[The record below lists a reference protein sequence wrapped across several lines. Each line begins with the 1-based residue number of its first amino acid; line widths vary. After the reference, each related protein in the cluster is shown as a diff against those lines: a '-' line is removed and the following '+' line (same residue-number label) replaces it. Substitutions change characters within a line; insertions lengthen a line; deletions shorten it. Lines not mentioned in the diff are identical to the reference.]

1 MRTDLARRL
10 FVTAAEI
17 FCVVGTLVGTGVIGT
32 RVAESSGGAL
42 SADATLIAPL
52 GTAFSIWS
60 VIYLGLFAYTIWQW
74 LPRVATT
81 ARERGIGW
89 LAGITMILNAVWLL
103 VTQVGWIW
111 VSVLVILALA
121 VTLGILVKRLRENPG
136 TTPLG
141 KLIVDG
147 TFGLYLGWVI
157 AATCANIAAAGSAT
171 GWGSGGS
178 TDEWIAVTVMVVA
191 VVLSAVYVAAL
202 GPRFAV
208 AAGIAWALA
217 WISVGRLTDEPAS
230 QLVGI
235 AAAVL
240 SAAVLVIW
248 AVGRVRLS
256 RSPRDQRSVEREPA
270 YS

>member
-1 MRTDLARRL
+1 MGTDLARRL

-17 FCVVGTLVGTGVIGT
+17 FCIVGTLVGTGVIGT
-32 RVAESSGGAL
+32 RVAGSSGGAL

-52 GTAFSIWS
+52 GPAFSIWS
-60 VIYLGLFAYTIWQW
+60 VIYLGLFAYTIRQW

-81 ARERGIGW
+81 ARERRIGW
-89 LAGITMILNAVWLL
+89 LAGGTMILNAAWLL
-103 VTQVGWIW
+103 VTQVDWIW
-111 VSVLVILALA
+111 VSVLVIVALA
-121 VTLGILVKRLRENPG
+121 VTLGILVKRLRENPE

-141 KLIVDG
+141 KLVADG
-147 TFGLYLGWVI
+147 TFGLYLGWVT

-171 GWGSGGS
+171 GWGSGGP
-178 TDEWIAVTVMVVA
+178 TDEWIAVAVLAVA
-191 VVLSAVYVAAL
+191 VVLSTIFVAVL

-230 QLVGI
+230 QLVGV

-240 SAAVLVIW
+240 SAAVLIIW
-248 AVGRVRLS
+248 AVGRARV
-256 RSPRDQRSVEREPA
+256 DRSVRADHRVARRPA

>member
-1 MRTDLARRL
+1 MNTDLARRL

-17 FCVVGTLVGTGVIGT
+17 FCVIGTLVGTGVIGT

-81 ARERGIGW
+81 SRERRIGW

-121 VTLGILVKRLRENPG
+121 VVAFMSNRIPLVCAKIRGRRRSVSSSW
-136 TTPLG
+136 TAPLG
-141 KLIVDG
+141 C
-147 TFGLYLGWVI
+147 T
-157 AATCANIAAAGSAT
+157 
-171 GWGSGGS
+171 
-178 TDEWIAVTVMVVA
+178 
-191 VVLSAVYVAAL
+191 
-202 GPRFAV
+202 
-208 AAGIAWALA
+208 
-217 WISVGRLTDEPAS
+217 SVGSRRQRAPISRQPDPHQA
-230 QLVGI
+230 G
-235 AAAVL
+235 VL
-240 SAAVLVIW
+240 EAHQMS
-248 AVGRVRLS
+248 G
-256 RSPRDQRSVEREPA
+256 SP
-270 YS
+270 

>member
-81 ARERGIGW
+81 ARERRIGW

-136 TTPLG
+136 TKPLG

-147 TFGLYLGWVI
+147 TFGLYLGWVT

-171 GWGSGGS
+171 GWGSGRS
-178 TDEWIAVTVMVVA
+178 TDEWIAVTVMAVA
-191 VVLSAVYVAAL
+191 VVLSAVYVAVL

-208 AAGIAWALA
+208 AAGIAWALV

-248 AVGRVRLS
+248 AVGRARLS

>member
-1 MRTDLARRL
+1 MGTDLARRL

-17 FCVVGTLVGTGVIGT
+17 FCIVGTLVGTGVIGT

-60 VIYLGLFAYTIWQW
+60 VIYLGLFAYTVWQW
-74 LPRVATT
+74 LPRAATT
-81 ARERGIGW
+81 ARERRIGW
-89 LAGITMILNAVWLL
+89 LAGITMILNAAWLL
-103 VTQVGWIW
+103 VTQVDWIW
-111 VSVLVILALA
+111 VSVLVIVALA
-121 VTLGILVKRLRENPG
+121 VTLGLLVKRLRENPG

-141 KLIVDG
+141 KLVVDG
-147 TFGLYLGWVI
+147 TFGLYLGWVT
-157 AATCANIAAAGSAT
+157 AATCANIAAAGSAM

-178 TDEWIAVTVMVVA
+178 TDEWIAIAVLAVA
-191 VVLSAVYVAAL
+191 VGLSAVYVAAF

-230 QLVGI
+230 QPVGI

-240 SAAVLVIW
+240 AAAVLIIW
-248 AVGRVRLS
+248 AVGRVRSS
-256 RSPRDQRSVEREPA
+256 RAARGDRSAQRQPT
-270 YS
+270 

>member
-1 MRTDLARRL
+1 MNTDLARRL

-17 FCVVGTLVGTGVIGT
+17 FCITGTLVGTGVIGT

-60 VIYLGLFAYTIWQW
+60 VIYVGLFAYTIWQW
-74 LPRVATT
+74 LPRVAST
-81 ARERGIGW
+81 ARERQIGW

-111 VSVLVILALA
+111 VSVLVIIALAL
-121 VTLGILVKRLRENPG
+121 TLGILVKRLHENPESSL
-136 TTPLG
+136 LG

-147 TFGLYLGWVI
+147 TFGLYLGWVT

-171 GWGSGGS
+171 GWGSGGA
-178 TDEWIAVTVMVVA
+178 TDEWIAVVVLTVA
-191 VVLSAVYVAAL
+191 AALSAVYIALL

-240 SAAVLVIW
+240 SAAVLIMW
-248 AVGRVRLS
+248 AVGRLRLNGHTRTES
-256 RSPRDQRSVEREPA
+256 DVNREPA
-270 YS
+270 RA